1 MNDLLQNP
9 SDIVALLKSWYV
21 MAAPAWLMLTQ
32 FLKLAQ
38 PRITELLTRLIQRV
52 VETEDKT
59 DDAKLIAIVG
69 SFRYWLL
76 NELADLLFR
85 IKWPT
90 LEDVRRIAAQQP
102 VAQPPAPSAPSP
114 PQRDQ
119 APTLTET

>member
-1 MNDLLQNP
+1 MSDIQNP
-9 SDIVALLKSWYV
+9 SDLMALLKGWYV
-21 MAAPAWLMLTQ
+21 MAAPAWLALTQ

-76 NELADLLFR
+76 NELTDLIFR

-90 LEDVRRIAAQQP
+90 LEDVRRIAAQK
-102 VAQPPAPSAPSP
+102 PAPPPEPTAAPP
-114 PQRDQ
+114 PPNVIRL
-119 APTLTET
+119 P